1 MTVKYKTKM
10 RIKDIYGRLFLL
22 PAICILLSNCTQG
35 ELFEHDSTKDSCIII
50 SCAGVTEMATRAI
63 INNKLAG
70 TEAEHAEMSVWIE
83 SANEKYNAENIK
95 WSHNGKNWISAT
107 PVLFQGANKQQICA
121 IYPYS
126 VNADMENG
134 ITIKAEAQTDYL
146 IAKKTNIGQNPVN
159 LTMTHA
165 LAKLVL
171 QPTFGNEMEGI
182 GIKSVEVQ
190 NMYASG
196 TLKITDNTWSSLGE
210 KNKTLAM
217 TDNEVL
223 VIPMSNC
230 TSFPLVIT
238 MENGRKFKADIPLSN
253 NGNALEAGIKYTIKL
268 QIGANN
274 VKSCAVTALV
284 M

>member
-1 MTVKYKTKM
+1 M

-35 ELFEHDSTKDSCIII
+35 ELFEQDSTKDSCIII
-50 SCAGVTEMATRAI
+50 SCAGVTEMSTRAI

-83 SANEKYNAENIK
+83 SATEKYNAENIK

-107 PVLFQGANKQQICA
+107 PVLFQGATKQQICA

-134 ITIKAEAQTDYL
+134 ITIKAEDQTDYL

-274 VKSCAVTALV
+274 VKSSSVTALV